1 MRRAV
6 LLSPIFLC
14 AAATPAA
21 PQTVEEA
28 NTKVSRLI
36 PLTVDAGAPLRMY
49 LTKRLTK
56 RLNEPVHARLIE
68 PIFAFDRE
76 VIPAGT
82 EVLGRVSRLVPASK
96 FARMM
101 AIIGGDFT
109 PLHQARVEFT
119 TLTLPDGRQMALH
132 TVETTPLTSIY
143 SPPRKKA
150 KPQKAKKQEGSS
162 GVLGTG
168 KQEIQKQ
175 INAAVNSRTQG
186 VADIVRGPDKR
197 ERLEEYLLMKLPY
210 RPQWVRKGTRFDADL
225 REPLQF
231 GSATLS
237 AEMLRILGSTPPS
250 DSVVHARLVTP
261 LNSSLAK
268 QGESVQA
275 VISQPLFSAD
285 KKLILPEGT
294 HLIGGVTMVHRAR
307 WFHRGGQL
315 RFNFQRVELPAAFA
329 PAAVADDGAA
339 AGKTTLASLEA
350 AESSGSTA
358 IKVDKEGSVKA
369 VEPKTRFIAPAISVL
384 IAAKS
389 LDNDRERERTGS
401 PDANVSGRTLG
412 GASGFGLLGAAAA
425 QASRTVGSVLGFYGM
440 AWSVYSN
447 VVARGAEVEF
457 KDNAAVDIRFG
468 SRAPAQP
475 SKFRQ
480 ILAPV
485 ARSEAVAE
493 P

>member
-1 MRRAV
+1 
-6 LLSPIFLC
+6 
-14 AAATPAA
+14 
-21 PQTVEEA
+21 
-28 NTKVSRLI
+28 
-36 PLTVDAGAPLRMY
+36 
-49 LTKRLTK
+49 
-56 RLNEPVHARLIE
+56 
-68 PIFAFDRE
+68 
-76 VIPAGT
+76 
-82 EVLGRVSRLVPASK
+82 
-96 FARMM
+96 
-101 AIIGGDFT
+101 
-109 PLHQARVEFT
+109 
-119 TLTLPDGRQMALH
+119 
-132 TVETTPLTSIY
+132 VETNGLNSMY
-143 SPPRKKA
+143 SPQPPRKKS
-150 KPQKAKKQEGSS
+150 KPQKEKKQEESS

-197 ERLEEYLLMKLPY
+197 ERLEEFLLMKLPY

-225 REPLQF
+225 RESLQF
-231 GSATLS
+231 GNATVTT
-237 AEMLRILGSTPPS
+237 EMLRLLGSSPAS
-250 DSVVHARLVTP
+250 DSIVHARLVTP
-261 LNSSLAK
+261 LNSNLAK

-294 HLIGGVTMVHRAR
+294 HLIGGITMVHRAR

-315 RFNFQRVELPAAFA
+315 RFNFQKVELPAAFI
-329 PAAVADDGAA
+329 PLAVAADNTT
-339 AGKTTLASLEA
+339 GKTTLASLEA

-369 VEPKTRFIAPAISVL
+369 VEPKTRLIAPAISVL

-389 LDNDRERERTGS
+389 QDEDRERMGGH
-401 PDANVSGRTLG
+401 DANVSGRTLG

-447 VVARGAEVEF
+447 VVSRGAEVEF
-457 KDNAAVDIRFG
+457 KENAAIDFRFG
-468 SRAPAQP
+468 SRAPAHP

-480 ILAPV
+480 SLEPV
-485 ARSEAVAE
+485 AAGAFKRLLAEPGLSEGVKQSGQPLVTMAARKPTKLRSKCFLICSAGATRFVRGPADFLMTGPKCPRSSATPAAALRYKPKNLQSDFFTASPKAVAQALVKRRRL
-493 P
+493 

>member
-6 LLSPIFLC
+6 ILSPIFLC
-14 AAATPAA
+14 AAATFAA
-21 PQTVEEA
+21 PQTAEEA
-28 NTKVSRLI
+28 NTQISKLV
-36 PLTVDAGAPLRMY
+36 PLTVDAGVPLRVY
-49 LTKRLTK
+49 LTKRLSK
-56 RLNEPVHARLIE
+56 RLNDPVHARLLE

-76 VIPAGT
+76 VIPAGA

-96 FARMM
+96 FARTM

-119 TLTLPDGRQMALH
+119 TLMLPDGRHIALQ
-132 TVETTPLTSIY
+132 TAETSGLNSLY
-143 SPPRKKA
+143 SPPRPPRKTT
-150 KPQKAKKQEGSS
+150 KPQKAKQQADSS

-175 INAAVNSRTQG
+175 INAAVNSRSKG
-186 VADIVRGPDKR
+186 VADLVRGPDKW
-197 ERLEEYLLMKLPY
+197 ERLEEFLLMKLPY

-231 GSATLS
+231 GSATVNT
-237 AEMLRILGSTPPS
+237 EMLRVLGSSPPS
-250 DSVVHARLVTP
+250 DSIVHARLITP

-268 QGESVQA
+268 QGQSVQA
-275 VISQPLFSAD
+275 VISQPLFSPD

-315 RFNFQRVELPAAFA
+315 RFNFQSVELPAA
-329 PAAVADDGAA
+329 VARSAA
-339 AGKTTLASLEA
+339 ATDKVAQVKTLARLDA

-358 IKVDKEGSVKA
+358 IKVDKEGAVKA

-389 LDNDRERERTGS
+389 LDNDRERMDGQS
-401 PDANVSGRTLG
+401 GNVSGRTLG
-412 GASGFGLLGAAAA
+412 GASGLGLLGAAAA

-447 VVARGAEVEF
+447 LVARGAEVEF

-468 SRAPAQP
+468 SRPPVPP

-480 ILAPV
+480 SLGPV
-485 ARSEAVAE
+485 AGGAL
-493 P
+493 